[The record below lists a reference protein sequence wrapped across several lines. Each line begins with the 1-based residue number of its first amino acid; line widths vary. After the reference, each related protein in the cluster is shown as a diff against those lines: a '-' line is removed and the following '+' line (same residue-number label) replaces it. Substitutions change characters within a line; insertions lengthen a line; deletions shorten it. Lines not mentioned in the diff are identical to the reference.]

1 MFGTNDIAIGK
12 FQPLP
17 KAVRLT
23 AKLNNGSVIP
33 TGVSKMITI
42 TKENTIGSKGFIA
55 GRRHIG
61 LLPVGN
67 YKVHNPV
74 GGRSSRSANNQT
86 MLVPVEQSESAG
98 YEGSFFTVLNF
109 RLQKII

>member
-1 MFGTNDIAIGK
+1 
-12 FQPLP
+12 
-17 KAVRLT
+17 
-23 AKLNNGSVIP
+23 
-33 TGVSKMITI
+33 MITI

-74 GGRSSRSANNQT
+74 GGRSSRSANKQT
-86 MLVPVEQSESAG
+86 MLVPIEQPESVG
-98 YEGSFFTVLNF
+98 HQGSFFTVSNF
-109 RLQKII
+109 RLQEII